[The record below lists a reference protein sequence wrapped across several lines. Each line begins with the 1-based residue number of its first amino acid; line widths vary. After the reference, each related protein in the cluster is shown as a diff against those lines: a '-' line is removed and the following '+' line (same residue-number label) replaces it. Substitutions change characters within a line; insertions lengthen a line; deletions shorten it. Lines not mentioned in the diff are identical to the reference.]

1 MLKRNIIL
9 YTLAAASM
17 TGCGK
22 KFLQKDPQGVII
34 QENFYKTSQDLESA
48 INAAYDPL
56 GWETDRKGSVYANA
70 FFFGDVV
77 SDDAV
82 KGGGG
87 QSDQG
92 NWDAIENFIG
102 NPSLQEFLL
111 PWQRFYTGIYRSN
124 LVIES
129 VPNSEADQA
138 TKSRIT
144 GEAKFLRAYYHFE
157 LVKHFGDVPLVT
169 KVLTADEYNLSKTPK
184 AQVYAQIEAD
194 LKEAANLLPEKGA
207 ITLGKATKGA
217 ALALLARAQMYQTLE
232 NPSKWNDVLANAE
245 TVINSNVYDL
255 EAKFDDVCKIA
266 TENGKE
272 SVFEVQHAINMAGQ
286 GGDNGGTW
294 TRGNEGTLQ
303 NTMTRGRANSGWG
316 FNVPSLNLLD
326 SMSND
331 PRKPSTILVNGDAI
345 NGEIFTINKNEY
357 PFTGT
362 LTKKYIEETKAME
375 KSINVSDGP
384 SNLRIIRFADVLLMA
399 AEAANEIS
407 NDTAVVNKYLNRVR
421 LRAGLTKNTIKDK
434 VALRQAI
441 WHERRMELAMEG
453 HRFFDIV
460 RQGRAAEVMSLVPEG
475 KNFRKGVNEVF
486 PIPQTEIDVSKGK
499 LTQNPGY

>member
-1 MLKRNIIL
+1 
-9 YTLAAASM
+9 M

-22 KFLQKDPQGVII
+22 KFLQKDPQGLII
-34 QENFYKTSQDLESA
+34 QENFYKTNQDLESA

-56 GWETDRKGSVYANA
+56 GWETDRKGAVYANA

-77 SDDAV
+77 SDDAI
-82 KGGGG
+82 KGGGS

-129 VPNSEADQA
+129 APTSEADAA
-138 TKSRIT
+138 TKNRVT

-157 LVKHFGDVPLVT
+157 LIKHYGAVPLVT
-169 KVLTADEYNLSKTPK
+169 KVLKSDEYTLARSPKTE
-184 AQVYAQIEAD
+184 VYAQIEAD
-194 LKEAANLLPEKGA
+194 LNEAANLLPEKGG

-232 NPSKWNDVLANAE
+232 NPAKWDDVFKNAVQVIDSK
-245 TVINSNVYDL
+245 VYDL
-255 EAKFDDVCKIA
+255 EPDFKDACTIA

-272 SVFEVQHAINMAGQ
+272 SVFEVQHAVNMAGQ

-316 FNVPSLNLLD
+316 FNCPSLNLLD

-331 PRKPSTILVNGDAI
+331 ARKGATILVNGDAI

-362 LTKKYIEETKAME
+362 QTRKYIESAT
-375 KSINVSDGP
+375 STVINVSDGP
-384 SNLRIIRFADVLLMA
+384 SNLRIIRFAYVLLMA
-399 AEAANEIS
+399 AEAANELGK
-407 NDTAVVNKYLNRVR
+407 DTSVTNKYLDRVR
-421 LRAGLTKNTIKDK
+421 LRANSKLPKNTIAEKT
-434 VALRQAI
+434 ALRNAI

-460 RQGRAAEVMSLVPEG
+460 RQGRAAEVMKLVPEG

-486 PIPQTEIDVSKGK
+486 PIPQTEIDVSRGK